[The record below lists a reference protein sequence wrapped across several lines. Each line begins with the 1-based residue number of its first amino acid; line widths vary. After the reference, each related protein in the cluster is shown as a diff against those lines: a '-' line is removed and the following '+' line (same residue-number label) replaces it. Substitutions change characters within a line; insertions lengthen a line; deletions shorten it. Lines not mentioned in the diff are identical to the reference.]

1 MRFLQYVCKMPIK
14 AMWRCKVTKTFSTAI
29 ICSVK
34 SSKVREKT
42 AYYDGF
48 YLRFTIKK
56 GTLCECQVFLSQ
68 FFEQ

>member
-1 MRFLQYVCKMPIK
+1 MRFLQYVCQKPIK
-14 AMWRCKVTKTFSTAI
+14 AIWHCKYTKTFSTTV

-34 SSKVREKT
+34 SSKVREET

-56 GTLCECQVFLSQ
+56 ALCVSAKLSCPN
-68 FFEQ
+68 FF

>member
-1 MRFLQYVCKMPIK
+1 MRFLQHVCKMPIK
-14 AMWRCKVTKTFSTAI
+14 ANYKRKVTKTFSTTV

-34 SSKVREKT
+34 SSKVREET

-56 GTLCECQVFLSQ
+56 ALCVSAKLSCPN
-68 FFEQ
+68 FF